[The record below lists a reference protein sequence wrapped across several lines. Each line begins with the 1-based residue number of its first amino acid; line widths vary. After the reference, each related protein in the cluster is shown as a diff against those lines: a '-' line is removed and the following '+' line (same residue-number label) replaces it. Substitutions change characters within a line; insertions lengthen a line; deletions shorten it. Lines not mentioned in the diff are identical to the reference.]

1 MHAIKYA
8 SKAVTA
14 GIGVASEAV
23 AEVKNRRKSS
33 VDQQNDHLEGAEKDG
48 KEDDESDMEIDEEEW
63 TLDEAAAEFQGL
75 ELQESE
81 DEKLGPD
88 ADDKIAA
95 SFFANHNIPK
105 AGETHTRLSQPVIL
119 PQRRPKSAARGFI
132 RAYAPVLESAG
143 IDQQLFMDFL
153 NTFDK
158 ASKASPVFDVVNLA
172 ALGIGLIPSPIT
184 GLTMGVSIA
193 IQFAS
198 NTGKELQQRVRRNTY
213 LDTVNR
219 ELFMPRGLY
228 CMIMAFKPDNPYD
241 PVLGLN
247 INATS
252 SNGALTA
259 ADATPNGDQYA
270 ASETLVKE
278 LSPTQ
283 APKVRSRMKNLRLN
297 AGTTSGEASLPEG
310 APLVYP
316 ALETADGTPLGKKG
330 SNGIRT
336 TPAFLD
342 SYLDRR
348 AQARWAAQHPD
359 SQLAGMNPPSEKK
372 FVNRFSDPNHPI
384 HSGTIIGP
392 LTGGRWDPVAD
403 LRAKHAIWR
412 ARRKGV
418 ELSEAE
424 IWNAR
429 MGRSTATGV
438 VGRILQQDVLYMI
451 VTNLPTEAEM
461 KAANESLEEVKA
473 RGGIAQPK

>member
-1 MHAIKYA
+1 MHVISYA

-23 AEVKNRRKSS
+23 VEIKNRRKSS
-33 VDQQNDHLEGAEKDG
+33 VDQQNGHCEGDDKDL
-48 KEDDESDMEIDEEEW
+48 KDDSESDMDIDEEEW
-63 TLDEAAAEFQGL
+63 TLDEAATEFQGF
-75 ELQESE
+75 EPQQSP
-81 DEKLGPD
+81 DDKMGPD
-88 ADDKIAA
+88 ADDKSAA
-95 SFFANHNIPK
+95 FLVANHSVPK
-105 AGETHTRLSQPVIL
+105 AGETHTRLPQPHEVS
-119 PQRRPKSAARGFI
+119 SAPTHPSSSLQG
-132 RAYAPVLESAG
+132 STNNCSW
-143 IDQQLFMDFL
+143 DFL
-153 NTFDK
+153 NSFDK

-172 ALGIGLIPSPIT
+172 ALGVGLIPSPIT

-198 NTGKELQQRVRRNTY
+198 NTGKELQSRVRRNTY

-228 CMIMAFKPDNPYD
+228 CMIMAFKPDSPYD
-241 PVLGLN
+241 PILGLN
-247 INATS
+247 INARAS
-252 SNGALTA
+252 DGVLTA
-259 ADATPNGDQYA
+259 ADATPDGDQYA
-270 ASETLVKE
+270 ASDTLVKE

-283 APKVRSRMKNLRLN
+283 TPKIRSRMKKLRLN
-297 AGTTSGEASLPEG
+297 AGTTTGEASLPEG

-336 TPAFLD
+336 TAAFLD

-359 SQLAGMNPPSEKK
+359 SQLASMNPPSEKK

-392 LTGGRWDPVAD
+392 LTGGKWDPVAD
-403 LRAKHAIWR
+403 LRAKRAIRR
-412 ARRKGV
+412 ARRRGV

-438 VGRILQQDVLYMI
+438 VGRILQRDVLYMI

-461 KAANESLEEVKA
+461 RAANESLEEVKA
-473 RGGIAQPK
+473 RGEISQPQ